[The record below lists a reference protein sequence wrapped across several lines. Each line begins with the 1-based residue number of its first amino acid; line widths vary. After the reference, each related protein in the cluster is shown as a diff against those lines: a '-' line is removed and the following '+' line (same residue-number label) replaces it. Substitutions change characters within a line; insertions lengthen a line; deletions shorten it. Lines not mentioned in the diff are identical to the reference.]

1 MLKLYRYRVQYWLLQ
16 YTYRSLTVAI
26 CELATLRHSMDGTHC
41 GDMDMCRGGGRGRVA
56 PAGAV

>member
-1 MLKLYRYRVQYWLLQ
+1 MLKLYPPGMRDG
-16 YTYRSLTVAI
+16 
-26 CELATLRHSMDGTHC
+26 ELATGTYLAWMGLTDC